1 MAIEMIE
8 LLSLVF
14 LIVGLVMAVLS
25 ALMLFNFISASISAK
40 RKEIGVLR
48 AVGARGTD
56 VFKIFFAEA
65 FIIAMIC
72 FVISAIVGGVLCFVL
87 NGVFAGAI
95 NITVLNYGIVEIL
108 LILGVSAVVAVLA
121 TILPVYFAAKKPPVE
136 SIRAL

>member
-1 MAIEMIE
+1 
-8 LLSLVF
+8 
-14 LIVGLVMAVLS
+14 MAVLS
-25 ALMLFNFISASISAK
+25 ALMLFNFISTSISVK

-72 FVISAIVGGVLCFVL
+72 FVISAIASGVLCIVL

-95 NITVLNYGIVEIL
+95 NLSVLNYGPVQIL
-108 LILGVSAVVAVLA
+108 LILGISVVVAFVA
-121 TILPVYFAAKKPPVE
+121 TILPVFFAAKKPPVE